1 MLEAIQANESK
12 LRVCI
17 YLELAKFE
25 VEQDFI
31 SKAEEQIKKAMLID
45 YSIAKEK
52 LQIQLNPEEEAG
64 NFQRE
69 FERVLK
75 RLKK

>member
-1 MLEAIQANESK
+1 M
-12 LRVCI
+12 

-25 VEQDFI
+25 IEQDFI
-31 SKAEEQIKKAMLID
+31 SKAEEQIRKAMLID
-45 YSIAKEK
+45 YSIAKDN
-52 LQIQLNPEEEAG
+52 LQIELNEDEEPG

-69 FERVLK
+69 FERVLN